1 MKRLLQ
7 GMVLGLSLLAL
18 SACSSTEGDKG
29 SFSGDDMLYYTAPAM
44 SGQTPVANGI
54 AIRIT
59 PFTDKREEKN
69 PQRLGVITTRVFG
82 LSGNSLVLD
91 RNVVGVATD
100 IYKRHFQKA
109 GFEVLDDG
117 ATKMPAFELSGV
129 VKRLTLN
136 TKDRDEIDVAIETS
150 LTEVSTGKVIWSALV
165 SEKSDR
171 FAGVSGNS
179 KSDLVSY
186 LNRGV
191 GIVAGKTVDAVNAL
205 LMASYPALFNLTPG
219 TKSIAGVT
227 VYSAPI
233 VPAHVAAVGTVA
245 VAPVV
250 AAPVVSVV
258 TTGTLRLSSKPSRA
272 KVYLDGIYF
281 GLTPLHAEIDAG
293 VHEVEVK
300 LDGYKSVSEKVS
312 VRKADTTELEL
323 SLKR

>member
-7 GMVLGLSLLAL
+7 GMVLGMSLLAL
-18 SACSSTEGDKG
+18 SACSSTEGGKDKG
-29 SFSGDDMLYYTAPAM
+29 FLSGDDVLHYTAPAM
-44 SGQTPVANGI
+44 SGQAPVVNGI

-59 PFTDKREEKN
+59 PYIDKREEKN
-69 PQRLGVITTRVFG
+69 PQRLGVMTARVFG
-82 LSGNSLVLD
+82 LSGNSLILD
-91 RNVVGVATD
+91 QNVASVATD
-100 IYKRHFQKA
+100 AYKRRFQKA

-117 ATKMPAFELSGV
+117 ATKMAAFELSGV
-129 VKRLTLN
+129 VQRLTMN
-136 TKDRDEIDVAIETS
+136 TKDRDEINIAIETS
-150 LTEVSTGKVIWSALV
+150 LTDMATGKVIWSALV
-165 SEKSDR
+165 TEKNDR
-171 FAGVSGNS
+171 FAGVAGNS
-179 KSDLVSY
+179 KGDLVGY
-186 LNRGV
+186 LNRSVGV
-191 GIVAGKTVDAVNAL
+191 VAGKTVDAVNAL

-227 VYSAPI
+227 VYSAPV
-233 VPAHVAAVGTVA
+233 VPAAAVAAPVMA
-245 VAPVV
+245 VTAPVV
-250 AAPVVSVV
+250 AVV

>member
-18 SACSSTEGDKG
+18 SACSSTEGGKG
-29 SFSGDDMLYYTAPAM
+29 SFSGDDMLHYTAPAM

-69 PQRLGVITTRVFG
+69 SQRLGAMTTRVFG

-91 RNVVGVATD
+91 RNVASVATD
-100 IYKRHFQKA
+100 AYKRGFRKA

-129 VKRLTLN
+129 VQRLTMN
-136 TKDRDEIDVAIETS
+136 TKDRDEIDIAIETS
-150 LTEVSTGKVIWSALV
+150 LTDMATGKVIWSALV
-165 SEKSDR
+165 TEKSDR
-171 FAGVSGNS
+171 FAGVAGNS

-186 LNRGV
+186 LNRGMGV
-191 GIVAGKTVDAVNAL
+191 VAGKTVDAVNAL

-233 VPAHVAAVGTVA
+233 VPAVA
-245 VAPVV
+245 VAAPVV
-250 AAPVVSVV
+250 AAPAVATPVVTVV
-258 TTGTLRLSSKPSRA
+258 TTGTLRLSSKPTRA

-281 GLTPLHAEIDAG
+281 GLTPLHAEIEAG
-293 VHEVEVK
+293 VHEVQVK